1 MEAVGDVGAY
11 VALSGVGAFTLALL
25 RFAYGAIKSQM
36 DDKDE
41 ELERLRAE
49 VRRLRHEAD

>member
-1 MEAVGDVGAY
+1 MEVAGDIGAY

-25 RFAYGAIKSQM
+25 RFAYGAIKAQM

-41 ELERLRAE
+41 ELDRLRAE
-49 VRRLRHEAD
+49 VRRLRHEDD